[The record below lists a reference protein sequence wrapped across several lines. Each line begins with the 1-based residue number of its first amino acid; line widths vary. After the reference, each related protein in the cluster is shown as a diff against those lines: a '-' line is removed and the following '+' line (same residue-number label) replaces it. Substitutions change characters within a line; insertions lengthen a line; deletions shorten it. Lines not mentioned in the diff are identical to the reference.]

1 MPGDFFRTIKDVCN
15 RLSILSNWNFPT
27 LLAFKMTVTVS
38 SVSNLADLLQLIES
52 NEPEQWQEIKNLIY
66 EQYVRLVHKNVFFY
80 SLFSSCQFLSGFEW
94 ILNRG
99 VLFKKTFDILAEI
112 INEHQLFYI
121 LSLNHLYSHCWSKR
135 LSYFWWNIATFLTNN
150 I

>member
-1 MPGDFFRTIKDVCN
+1 MTIWCLTKYLLTHWLPKLFNDLWIVPGDFFRTIKDVCN

-80 SLFSSCQFLSGFEW
+80 LLFSSCQFLSAFEW
-94 ILNRG
+94 IFCMEFCLQT
-99 VLFKKTFDILAEI
+99 LLISSMKIK
-112 INEHQLFYI
+112 
-121 LSLNHLYSHCWSKR
+121 SR
-135 LSYFWWNIATFLTNN
+135 L
-150 I
+150 